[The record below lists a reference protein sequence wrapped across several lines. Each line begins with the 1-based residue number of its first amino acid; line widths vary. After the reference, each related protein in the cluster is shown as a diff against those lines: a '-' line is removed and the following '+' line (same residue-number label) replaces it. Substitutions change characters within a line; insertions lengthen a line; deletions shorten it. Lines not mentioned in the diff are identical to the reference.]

1 METTKERQLDKDI
14 ETKLKEIDHVQ
25 SLLSKKEGDLEDQ
38 INDIFDEIASVLE
51 ERRKDVIAQLRS
63 RIDSKCQKLG
73 IIKTVE
79 MYLFIFV
86 HRKSIWG
93 IKEFAQWRAILWHR
107 PGRDPPC
114 LRVVA
119 WSGRGQEPHQWAGW
133 GHLLLL
139 HPLCVHSGSVLI
151 FVSFACQLIF

>member
-1 METTKERQLDKDI
+1 METAKECQLDKDI

-73 IIKTVE
+73 NVRTIQ
-79 MYLFIFV
+79 MY
-86 HRKSIWG
+86 
-93 IKEFAQWRAILWHR
+93 
-107 PGRDPPC
+107 
-114 LRVVA
+114 
-119 WSGRGQEPHQWAGW
+119 
-133 GHLLLL
+133 
-139 HPLCVHSGSVLI
+139 
-151 FVSFACQLIF
+151 SF

>member
-73 IIKTVE
+73 IVRTAE
-79 MYLFIFV
+79 MNHFIFV
-86 HRKSIWG
+86 NRKSI
-93 IKEFAQWRAILWHR
+93 
-107 PGRDPPC
+107 
-114 LRVVA
+114 
-119 WSGRGQEPHQWAGW
+119 
-133 GHLLLL
+133 
-139 HPLCVHSGSVLI
+139 
-151 FVSFACQLIF
+151 

>member
-1 METTKERQLDKDI
+1 METAKECQLDKDI

-73 IIKTVE
+73 NIRTIQ
-79 MYLFIFV
+79 M
-86 HRKSIWG
+86 
-93 IKEFAQWRAILWHR
+93 
-107 PGRDPPC
+107 C
-114 LRVVA
+114 
-119 WSGRGQEPHQWAGW
+119 
-133 GHLLLL
+133 
-139 HPLCVHSGSVLI
+139 
-151 FVSFACQLIF
+151 SF

>member
-1 METTKERQLDKDI
+1 MEKAKECQLDKDI

-73 IIKTVE
+73 II
-79 MYLFIFV
+79 F
-86 HRKSIWG
+86 
-93 IKEFAQWRAILWHR
+93 
-107 PGRDPPC
+107 
-114 LRVVA
+114 
-119 WSGRGQEPHQWAGW
+119 
-133 GHLLLL
+133 
-139 HPLCVHSGSVLI
+139 
-151 FVSFACQLIF
+151 

>member
-1 METTKERQLDKDI
+1 METTEERQLDKDI

-73 IIKTVE
+73 IIRTVRKN
-79 MYLFIFV
+79 LFISVF
-86 HRKSIWG
+86 RKSI
-93 IKEFAQWRAILWHR
+93 
-107 PGRDPPC
+107 
-114 LRVVA
+114 
-119 WSGRGQEPHQWAGW
+119 
-133 GHLLLL
+133 
-139 HPLCVHSGSVLI
+139 
-151 FVSFACQLIF
+151 

>member
-1 METTKERQLDKDI
+1 METTEERQLDKDI

-73 IIKTVE
+73 IIRN
-79 MYLFIFV
+79 Y
-86 HRKSIWG
+86 
-93 IKEFAQWRAILWHR
+93 
-107 PGRDPPC
+107 
-114 LRVVA
+114 
-119 WSGRGQEPHQWAGW
+119 
-133 GHLLLL
+133 
-139 HPLCVHSGSVLI
+139 PLSR
-151 FVSFACQLIF
+151 

>member
-1 METTKERQLDKDI
+1 METAKECQLDKDI

-73 IIKTVE
+73 NIRTIQ
-79 MYLFIFV
+79 MY
-86 HRKSIWG
+86 
-93 IKEFAQWRAILWHR
+93 
-107 PGRDPPC
+107 
-114 LRVVA
+114 
-119 WSGRGQEPHQWAGW
+119 
-133 GHLLLL
+133 
-139 HPLCVHSGSVLI
+139 
-151 FVSFACQLIF
+151 SF

>member
-73 IIKTVE
+73 I
-79 MYLFIFV
+79 MY
-86 HRKSIWG
+86 
-93 IKEFAQWRAILWHR
+93 
-107 PGRDPPC
+107 
-114 LRVVA
+114 
-119 WSGRGQEPHQWAGW
+119 
-133 GHLLLL
+133 
-139 HPLCVHSGSVLI
+139 
-151 FVSFACQLIF
+151 

>member
-1 METTKERQLDKDI
+1 METAKECQLDKDI

-73 IIKTVE
+73 NVRHMSVE
-79 MYLFIFV
+79 P
-86 HRKSIWG
+86 K
-93 IKEFAQWRAILWHR
+93 
-107 PGRDPPC
+107 
-114 LRVVA
+114 
-119 WSGRGQEPHQWAGW
+119 
-133 GHLLLL
+133 
-139 HPLCVHSGSVLI
+139 
-151 FVSFACQLIF
+151 